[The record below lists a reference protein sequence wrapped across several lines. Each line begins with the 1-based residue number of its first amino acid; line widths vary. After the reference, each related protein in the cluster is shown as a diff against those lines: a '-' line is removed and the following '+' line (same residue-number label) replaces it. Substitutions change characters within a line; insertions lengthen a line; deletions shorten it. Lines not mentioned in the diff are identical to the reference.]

1 MTAPALKGEKYSF
14 LSFSSSSTFWC
25 YIETHFKRP
34 HERLGFIR
42 GKNFPEN
49 LGWFNGRQLRILT
62 WLNVAFP
69 FVVPL
74 DFLRALRWIFCVVG
88 SVTSYPAPPSGR
100 KLHTPPSD
108 RGAGSWVIL
117 LLSALGHSSDLT
129 QTTSSSRGIP
139 HAVTCHH
146 KRGEGQSPSTPAGR
160 SLSCPASKL
169 PARGPLSRSC
179 AGVSARLLCHP
190 SRLPLSP
197 GHVRLWP
204 QEYLLISILGAHP
217 HSQSAPKNTEPLCC
231 STKNTLELFAYFL
244 QVNVFEEIEKS
255 EQIVTVQ
262 ISDFSP
268 SSHPTP
274 HRTLKRKQNVTRGQ
288 ESPPLRVYLFWLL
301 TQFGPSLDLI

>member
-1 MTAPALKGEKYSF
+1 MTAPALKGEKDSF

-25 YIETHFKRP
+25 YIESHFKLP
-34 HERLGFIR
+34 HERLGFII

-49 LGWFNGRQLRILT
+49 LGWFNGRQLHILT

-88 SVTSYPAPPSGR
+88 SVTSCPAPPSGM

-117 LLSALGHSSDLT
+117 LLRALGHSSDLT

-139 HAVTCHH
+139 HAVTGHH
-146 KRGEGQSPSTPAGR
+146 KGGKVRAPQHQLGEVLAVPPQSYPPQGCWALPVPVSQLAFSATQVGFC
-160 SLSCPASKL
+160 SLPGTWGCDPKNISSSISWVLIPIQSQL
-169 PARGPLSRSC
+169 PRT
-179 AGVSARLLCHP
+179 
-190 SRLPLSP
+190 LSP
-197 GHVRLWP
+197 CAAARRTLWS
-204 QEYLLISILGAHP
+204 YLLI
-217 HSQSAPKNTEPLCC
+217 
-231 STKNTLELFAYFL
+231 FL
-244 QVNVFEEIEKS
+244 QVNVFGEIEKS
-255 EQIVTVQ
+255 EPIVTVQ

-274 HRTLKRKQNVTRGQ
+274 HRTLKRKQNVTGGQ
-288 ESPPLRVYLFWLL
+288 ESPPLRIYLFWLL